1 MGQVE
6 KGNFPQ
12 IWEREE
18 GSGLGKG
25 DKENLYFPLV
35 WPGLPS
41 DLTLE
46 ANTTRMERGEV
57 GGGGVSIWLIP
68 GGNFKAHPPVQDVHL
83 KKPEQKPRTQE
94 KNGEENRGPLRD

>member
-12 IWEREE
+12 IWEKEE

-46 ANTTRMERGEV
+46 ANTTRVERGEERESQHLADPW
-57 GGGGVSIWLIP
+57 GQFQSSPPSP
-68 GGNFKAHPPVQDVHL
+68 GCPP
-83 KKPEQKPRTQE
+83 E
-94 KNGEENRGPLRD
+94 KTRAKTKNTGEKW